1 MQATTQKAERDRCWL
16 THRRREPWTVCPQC
30 GRPIQWRRTDADGWV
45 PVDEYPAM
53 VVPGGRES
61 VVKHRDLIGGVRLYV
76 PARDRG
82 TPPVYAWRPHYYS
95 CPVLRDERKAW
106 AKARRQKKEEGESD
120 A

>member
-1 MQATTQKAERDRCWL
+1 M
-16 THRRREPWTVCPQC
+16 CPQC

-61 VVKHRDLIGGVRLYV
+61 AVKHRDLIGGVRLYV

-82 TPPVYAWRPHYYS
+82 TRPVYAWRPHYYS